1 MLCCAVLCCAV
12 LLTGCWPLCRI
23 NNPSDTSAESATMQ
37 VDEDTGTVTV
47 QAGVLQRDILDYLAK
62 HS

>member
-1 MLCCAVLCCAV
+1 
-12 LLTGCWPLCRI
+12 
-23 NNPSDTSAESATMQ
+23 MQ

-47 QAGVLQRDILDYLAK
+47 QAGVLQRDLLDYLAK